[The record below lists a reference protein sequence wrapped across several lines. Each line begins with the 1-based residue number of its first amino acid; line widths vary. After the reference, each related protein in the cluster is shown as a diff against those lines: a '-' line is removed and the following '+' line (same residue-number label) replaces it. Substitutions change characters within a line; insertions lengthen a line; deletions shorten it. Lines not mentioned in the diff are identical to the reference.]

1 MTELNNQAVRQLD
14 REYVFHSWSMQGNL
28 NPLARLADFFGHDHR
43 FEAYVPAAKRNLG
56 YFALPVLIGDR
67 IAAAIDAKADR
78 AAGRLRLRQWT
89 WLDGPRA
96 GDRARIGE
104 ALHRFAAFQFGA

>member
-1 MTELNNQAVRQLD
+1 M
-14 REYVFHSWSMQGNL
+14 
-28 NPLARLADFFGHDHR
+28 
-43 FEAYVPAAKRNLG
+43 PAAKRNLG

-67 IAAAIDAKADR
+67 IAAAIDTKAAR

-89 WLDGPRA
+89 WLDSPRA
-96 GDRARIGE
+96 GDRARIEE